1 MTDTEV
7 GSEPLRG
14 RTRWI
19 ALGVLA
25 LAAGTLVFDATI
37 VGVSLPAVIAATG
50 LGFAAAQWILSA
62 YSVVFAALLI
72 TAGRVGDRVG
82 MRTLMAIG
90 VVLVVAG
97 SLLAAAAHHP
107 DLLIWGRIVQGA
119 GAACIPAGVF
129 SAIDAVFRGRD
140 RTLAH
145 TAGGVALGVVAVLG
159 ALLGGWL
166 TTSFT
171 WPWIFLLNVPIGAVL
186 LAGILAVVPE
196 VRTAERGLDVDG
208 FLLGAAGFAVV
219 VFALIEGAAYGW
231 GRPLRTFEVFGLHW
245 SARASAS
252 PGPVLLVLGLVL
264 LALFLLWEHHRGQV
278 NRPAL
283 LDLSLFVAPAFRW
296 GAAASFA
303 SALTVFGL
311 LFVLPLYL
319 VDVLGLSTLRSG
331 LVIALAALGTL
342 LGALVARGPVAELGR
357 VRIVRLGLAI
367 QTVAIALTALCI
379 TADISPWWVAVLLVC
394 YGVGLGLTC
403 AHLTAVTLAGTP
415 RAAAG
420 RARASQATLGG
431 FGASLGVAILG
442 GALSL
447 SIGHALPDRLSAI
460 HGLPPRTAREVT
472 IATHDSAGGAIAALR
487 AHHADTAVVDAL
499 ARGFTDATRAALLV
513 AAVIL
518 LLGLFAA
525 TRLPGSAGM
534 PRRTV
539 PTTGVPGDAA
549 DVERASGSASEAG
562 GSSGAV
568 AGPSDGAAD
577 SGASP
582 DGAEVASSR
591 PAGTPSDGTDGEDA
605 GEAPGEPR
613 GDASGSTG

>member
-1 MTDTEV
+1 MTDTDV
-7 GSEPLRG
+7 DSGPLRG
-14 RTRWI
+14 RARWF
-19 ALGVLA
+19 ALGALA

-37 VGVSLPAVIAATG
+37 VGVSMPAVIAGTG
-50 LGFAAAQWILSA
+50 LGFSAAQWVLCA

-119 GAACIPAGVF
+119 GAACVPAGVF

-140 RTLAH
+140 RTLAY

-171 WPWIFLLNVPIGAVL
+171 WPWIFLVNVPIGAIL
-186 LAGILAVVPE
+186 LAGILVVVPE
-196 VRTAERGLDVDG
+196 VRTEDRGLDIDG

-231 GRPLRTFEVFGLHW
+231 GRPLRAFPVFGLHW
-245 SARASAS
+245 SVRAAAS
-252 PGPVLLVLGLVL
+252 PAPVLLVLGIVL
-264 LALFLLWEHHRGQV
+264 LVLFLLWEHHRAQSD
-278 NRPAL
+278 RPAL
-283 LDLSLFVAPAFRW
+283 LDLSLFTKPAFRW
-296 GAAASFA
+296 GAAAAFA

-319 VDVLGLSTLRSG
+319 VDVLDLSTLHSG
-331 LVIALAALGTL
+331 LIVAVAALGAL
-342 LGALVARGPVAELGR
+342 LGGLVARGPVAELGR

-367 QTVAIALTALCI
+367 QTVTIALTALCI
-379 TADISPWWVAVLLVC
+379 TADISPWWVAVLLLC
-394 YGVGLGLTC
+394 YGLGLGVTC
-403 AHLTAVTLAGTP
+403 AHLTAITLSGTP
-415 RAAAG
+415 RERSYRRG
-420 RARASQATLGG
+420 RAAQTTLAG

-447 SIGHALPDRLSAI
+447 SLGHALTDRLAAI
-460 HGLPPRTAREVT
+460 HDLPHRTAREVT
-472 IATHDSAGGAIAALR
+472 IVTHDSAGGAIAALR
-487 AHHADTAVVDAL
+487 AHHADPAVVEAL

-518 LLGLFAA
+518 LLGFCAA
-525 TRLPGSAGM
+525 TRIPPGVV
-534 PRRTV
+534 RTLRAQAV
-539 PTTGVPGDAA
+539 SDAA
-549 DVERASGSASEAG
+549 PEAKEAADEVSTPDRTDASE
-562 GSSGAV
+562 
-568 AGPSDGAAD
+568 D
-577 SGASP
+577 
-582 DGAEVASSR
+582 
-591 PAGTPSDGTDGEDA
+591 
-605 GEAPGEPR
+605 
-613 GDASGSTG
+613 

>member
-7 GSEPLRG
+7 ESEPLRG
-14 RTRWI
+14 RARWI

-37 VGVSLPAVIAATG
+37 VSVSLPAIIAGTG
-50 LGFAAAQWILSA
+50 LGFPAAQWVLSA
-62 YSVVFAALLI
+62 YSVVFTALLI
-72 TAGRVGDRVG
+72 TAGRLGDRVG

-119 GAACIPAGVF
+119 GAACVPAGVF

-166 TTSFT
+166 TTEFT
-171 WPWIFLLNVPIGAVL
+171 WPWIFLVNVPIGAVL

-196 VRTAERGLDVDG
+196 IHTEDRGLDVDG

-245 SARASAS
+245 SVRAAAS

-264 LALFLLWEHHRGQV
+264 LVLFVLWEHHRAQV

-283 LDLSLFVAPAFRW
+283 LDLSLFSGPAFRW
-296 GAAASFA
+296 GVAASFA
-303 SALTVFGL
+303 SALGVFGL

-331 LVIALAALGTL
+331 LVVAVAALGTL

-357 VRIVRLGLAI
+357 VRIARLGLAI
-367 QTVAIALTALCI
+367 QTVAIALAALFI

-394 YGVGLGLTC
+394 YGVGLGMTC
-403 AHLTAVTLAGTP
+403 AHLTAITLDGTP
-415 RAAAG
+415 PERSYR
-420 RARASQATLGG
+420 RARAAQATLGG
-431 FGASLGVAILG
+431 FGAALGVAILG

-447 SIGHALPDRLSAI
+447 SLGHALTDRLSEV
-460 HGLPPRTAREVT
+460 HGLPQRTIREVT
-472 IATHDSAGGAIAALR
+472 IVTHDSAGGAISALR
-487 AHHADTAVVDAL
+487 AHHADAAVVDAL
-499 ARGFTDATRAALLV
+499 ARGFADATRAALLV

-518 LLGLFAA
+518 LLGFFAT
-525 TRLPGSAGM
+525 TRIPIGAGGT
-534 PRRTV
+534 RRISPAARV
-539 PTTGVPGDAA
+539 PDDADRTTD
-549 DVERASGSASEAG
+549 SASETEAE
-562 GSSGAV
+562 SSAN
-568 AGPSDGAAD
+568 GAAD
-577 SGASP
+577 GGAKSA
-582 DGAEVASSR
+582 DAEADESRDDTSS
-591 PAGTPSDGTDGEDA
+591 
-605 GEAPGEPR
+605 
-613 GDASGSTG
+613 STG